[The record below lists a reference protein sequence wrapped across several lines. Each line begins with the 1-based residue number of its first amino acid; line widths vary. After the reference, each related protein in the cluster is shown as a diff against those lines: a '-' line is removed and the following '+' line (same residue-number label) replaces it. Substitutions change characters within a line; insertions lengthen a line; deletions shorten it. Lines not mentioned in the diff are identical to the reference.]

1 MSQRSSDS
9 EEESEGEGDA
19 AAVSVHP
26 SHAMLYL
33 HPEIDIAEAAS
44 IVLEVSL
51 NHLAFLTSIIPYGLI

>member
-1 MSQRSSDS
+1 
-9 EEESEGEGDA
+9 
-19 AAVSVHP
+19 
-26 SHAMLYL
+26 MLYL